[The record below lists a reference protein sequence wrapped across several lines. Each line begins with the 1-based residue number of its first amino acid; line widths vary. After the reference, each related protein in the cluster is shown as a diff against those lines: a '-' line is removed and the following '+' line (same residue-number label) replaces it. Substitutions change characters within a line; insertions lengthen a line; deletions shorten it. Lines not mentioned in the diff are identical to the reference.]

1 MHVVLSGYYG
11 FDNVGDEAI
20 LFSIINALK
29 NLQPEIEITVLS
41 NKPESTRETYKVNAV
56 NRRNI
61 KEIARAIKKADG
73 LISGGGSLMQDRTGI
88 KSIPYY
94 AGIIKL
100 AKLHKKPVFIYAQ
113 GMGPMRRS
121 LSKWIVKHTLNKVEN
136 ITVRDQDSR
145 GLLKEIGVKQL
156 SSIVPD
162 PVLGLDSSNFIN
174 NWKKAHN
181 LEKPIIT
188 VSVRKWETNTP
199 YKKRIA
205 KCLDQLVQQGNT
217 VVFVPMHGKQDEET
231 SKETAALMQEK
242 SLISPADASIEQKI
256 ALIGESKLLIGMR
269 LHSLIF
275 SAVTYTPF
283 AALSYD
289 PKIDAFASI
298 CEQPVA
304 GHVEKE
310 DWDEHTLFEIVTNS
324 MDDVSQQDKLK
335 TKVREYRKQAR
346 TTPELALQT
355 FKTGTVPT
363 TINVLK

>member
-1 MHVVLSGYYG
+1 MHVLLSGYYG

-29 NLQPEIEITVLS
+29 NLRPEIEITVLS
-41 NKPESTRETYKVNAV
+41 NRPEYTKETYKVNAV
-56 NRRNI
+56 NRRKL
-61 KEIARAIKKADG
+61 KEINRAVKETDG
-73 LISGGGSLMQDRTGI
+73 LISGGGSLMQDKTGI

-94 AGIIKL
+94 SGIIKL
-100 AKLHKKPVFIYAQ
+100 AKFHKKPVFIYAQ
-113 GMGPMRRS
+113 GMGPMKHS

-145 GLLKEIGVKQL
+145 GLLEEIGVKQL

-174 NWKKAHN
+174 NWKEAHKS
-181 LEKPIIT
+181 EKPIIS
-188 VSVRKWETNTP
+188 VSVRGWPTDQP
-199 YKKRIA
+199 YIKRIA

-217 VVFVPMHGKQDEET
+217 VVFVPMHGKHDAET
-231 SKETAALMQEK
+231 SRETAALMQED
-242 SLISPADASIEQKI
+242 SFISPEDASIEEKI

-283 AALSYD
+283 VAISYD

-304 GHVEKE
+304 GHVEQD
-310 DWDEHTLFEIVTNS
+310 DWDENMLADLVNRS
-324 MDDVSQQDKLK
+324 MDDIFQQERLKNRVS
-335 TKVREYRKQAR
+335 EYQKQALR
-346 TTPELALQT
+346 TPELALQT
-355 FKTGTVPT
+355 FKMGTAPAA
-363 TINVLK
+363 INVIK